1 MKEMKNVGPA
11 FEIFEGRVDDLVY
24 YQKIECHVV
33 WDIKLGENFR
43 KKERLVARGHTTD
56 TPSSITYSSVI
67 SRDSVRIV
75 HTLNDLKI
83 LACDIQNAY
92 STANYRKTKYTIAGP
107 EFGSEAGCVLI
118 VRKTLYGVKSSGAAF
133 RAHLANTI

>member
-83 LACDIQNAY
+83 LACDIQNHIQQPI
-92 STANYRKTKYTIAGP
+92 IAKRNILSLDP
-107 EFGSEAGCVLI
+107 NLVLKL
-118 VRKTLYGVKSSGAAF
+118 VVF
-133 RAHLANTI
+133 